1 MEDYQ
6 RNLTEFEA
14 RFATEEACRDYLFQ
28 MRWPEG
34 FRCPRCEH
42 DQAWPVRKVL
52 WQCARCG
59 RQASVTAGTIFQ
71 DSRKPL
77 TLWFRAMWWVTSQKN
92 GASALGL
99 QRVLGLGSYKTA
111 WSWLH
116 KLRRGPWCDQGGTAS
131 AAVWRWMRP
140 TWAESR
146 RASGGR
152 QTETK
157 ALIAVAAEE
166 DGVGSGRIRMA
177 TIPDASAES
186 LMAFVGEAI
195 ERGSVVHTDGWLG
208 YEPLPKR
215 GYQHQVTFLEG
226 PESASRLL
234 PRVHRVVSL
243 LKRWLV
249 GTHQGAV
256 SHEHLDYY
264 LDEFTFRFNRRK
276 SRSRGQAVLPLGAT
290 GCRR

>member
-1 MEDYQ
+1 
-6 RNLTEFEA
+6 
-14 RFATEEACRDYLFQ
+14 
-28 MRWPEG
+28 
-34 FRCPRCEH
+34 
-42 DQAWPVRKVL
+42 
-52 WQCARCG
+52 
-59 RQASVTAGTIFQ
+59 
-71 DSRKPL
+71 
-77 TLWFRAMWWVTSQKN
+77 
-92 GASALGL
+92 
-99 QRVLGLGSYKTA
+99 
-111 WSWLH
+111 
-116 KLRRGPWCDQGGTAS
+116 
-131 AAVWRWMRP
+131 MRP

-146 RASGGR
+146 RASRGR

-195 ERGSVVHTDGWLG
+195 ERGSVVVTDGWLG
-208 YEPLPKR
+208 YEPLPTAGWVSER
-215 GYQHQVTFLEG
+215 YQHQVTFLEG

-264 LDEFTFRFNRRK
+264 LDEFTFRFNRA
-276 SRSRGQAVLPLGAT
+276 SRGAGGKLFYRLAQQAVAVDPVPYKCMVGGVENKDVANHKI
-290 GCRR
+290 